1 MIPRRFVIIFILVP
15 GSFVGWLKIAFLRFG
30 SGVDQVPPHPY
41 PLPKER
47 EPRCQAPSQSRRDLM
62 RTGEGSPSPWG
73 EGRGEGELDRR
84 QNRISEMQ
92 SSTPTETVRHVLRE
106 RR

>member
-1 MIPRRFVIIFILVP
+1 MCC
-15 GSFVGWLKIAFLRFG
+15 
-30 SGVDQVPPHPY
+30 VPPHPY

-47 EPRCQAPSQSRRDLM
+47 ETRCHSQNQSGIDLM
-62 RTGEGSPSPWG
+62 RTGGGSPSPWG

-92 SSTPTETVRHVLRE
+92 SSATHRNCRGSKKVHEAQPFPRQVIPLQYVACRTSPCHPCVSLV
-106 RR
+106 